1 MPARTRN
8 SGQSLRWRHSVIV
21 ASLLS
26 VLAWLFP
33 PPFSAAT
40 NSPQLPGGVAYTP
53 APPQA
58 HSPVI
63 KPPSLSGGQPTGG
76 TAATVAP
83 VKIAPSKSLDDVE
96 IKPAPKEEDRF
107 GTIKGK

>member
-1 MPARTRN
+1 MYLPV
-8 SGQSLRWRHSVIV
+8 LWRD
-21 ASLLS
+21 
-26 VLAWLFP
+26 P
-33 PPFSAAT
+33 
-40 NSPQLPGGVAYTP
+40 YTP

-63 KPPSLSGGQPTGG
+63 KPPSLSGGQPAGTTGA
-76 TAATVAP
+76 AATVAP
-83 VKIAPSKSLDDVE
+83 VKIAPSKSLGDVE